1 MAQQVSVYQHLWC
14 SWWEHTGWFAQWTLE
29 DVTRA
34 VPALGVIVPIL
45 GQFDLDNNVAVP
57 SGKHSLASAECDRDA
72 IVSELIKYGVFESC
86 KDRYLTGVPKPKKEL
101 IFQQSTHK

>member
-1 MAQQVSVYQHLWC
+1 M
-14 SWWEHTGWFAQWTLE
+14 
-29 DVTRA
+29 
-34 VPALGVIVPIL
+34 IVPIL

-86 KDRYLTGVPKPKKEL
+86 KDRYLTGVPKAKKG
-101 IFQQSTHK
+101 INISTVNTQVIINVSLSQHLYSTKSNKLHEATFGTNI